1 MRKRALSF
9 ILIVAFLIPVG
20 TLAAGPEQ
28 SEMNP
33 LVIRPM
39 YEGIDFVTSN
49 LTVKGKTAS
58 YSLKVTGASNVTK
71 IVATLQIQKQNSN
84 GTYSNF
90 GSSWNASSSSRTLNT
105 SGDKTVD
112 SGGTYRLKATIKLY
126 TGSSYSTEVVYS

>member
-1 MRKRALSF
+1 MRKRVLSIVL
-9 ILIVAFLIPVG
+9 ILTVLVPAG
-20 TLAAGPEQ
+20 ALAAGSEQ
-28 SEMNP
+28 SEAEP
-33 LVIRPM
+33 LIIRPM
-39 YEGIDFVTSN
+39 YEDLVSAMPK

-71 IVATLQIQKQNSN
+71 IVATLQIEKRNSN

-90 GSSWNASSSSRTLNT
+90 GASWSASSSSRSLYT

-126 TGSSYSTEVVYS
+126 TGSSYSTETVYS